1 MDINSDPKGILLL
14 TGTVGTGKTTVVA
27 AIGDQ
32 LVNAGFPNA
41 VIDLDWFG
49 WSNAGNGFHQY
60 DRLIVQ
66 NLFSTWQNYRA
77 VGVEYLILARGLLQ
91 HEPVDMLKDAFPT
104 TPVTI
109 VRLLASRE
117 TAQKR
122 LTQRDSGK
130 TLREHLNE
138 MDEMNQIMDELKL
151 EYATV
156 ETDAISV
163 EEIAQR
169 VITITGW
176 K

>member
-1 MDINSDPKGILLL
+1 MDI
-14 TGTVGTGKTTVVA
+14 
-27 AIGDQ
+27 
-32 LVNAGFPNA
+32 
-41 VIDLDWFG
+41 
-49 WSNAGNGFHQY
+49 
-60 DRLIVQ
+60 
-66 NLFSTWQNYRA
+66 
-77 VGVEYLILARGLLQ
+77 
-91 HEPVDMLKDAFPT
+91 LKDVFLISLII
-104 TPVTI
+104 I

-117 TAQKR
+117 TVKRR

-138 MDEMNQIMDELKL
+138 IDEMKL

-169 VITITGW
+169 VITIAGW

>member
-1 MDINSDPKGILLL
+1 MDINNSPKGILLL
-14 TGTVGTGKTTVVA
+14 TGSVGTGKTTVA
-27 AIGDQ
+27 AEIGEQ
-32 LVNAGFPNA
+32 LAGMNLLNT
-41 VIDLDWFG
+41 VIDLDWPG
-49 WSNAGNGFHQY
+49 WVNVGEGFNGY
-60 DRLIVQ
+60 DRLIMQ
-66 NLFSTWQNYRA
+66 NLVSTWGNYCS
-77 VGVEYLILARGLLQ
+77 VGVEYFVLARGLLE
-91 HEPVDMLKDAFPT
+91 HKPMVMLKDAFPT
-104 TPVTI
+104 SPVVI

-117 TAQKR
+117 TVKKR

-156 ETDAISV
+156 ETDAVSV
-163 EEIAQR
+163 EEISQR